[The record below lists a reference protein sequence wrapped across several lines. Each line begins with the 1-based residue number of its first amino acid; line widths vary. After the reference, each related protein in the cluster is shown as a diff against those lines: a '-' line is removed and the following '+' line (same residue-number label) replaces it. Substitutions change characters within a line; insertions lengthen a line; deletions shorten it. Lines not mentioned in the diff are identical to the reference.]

1 MLSEERGLYDAETV
15 SMSVPFAIIEA
26 PQARS
31 PLARLLGPLAPL
43 LLRGMHST
51 SRSARAASGPPAL
64 ALAPSSQV
72 AQFQFRRFRSVELCA
87 VCNAAVAVSTSVL
100 ANNNQQRSCLL
111 LIFLFLLDFRPSN
124 SASIQCLLESKRA
137 ACLHVRRSRSNWY

>member
-31 PLARLLGPLAPL
+31 SLARLLGPLAPL

-51 SRSARAASGPPAL
+51 SRSARAAAASGPLAPAP
-64 ALAPSSQV
+64 APSSQV

-100 ANNNQQRSCLL
+100 ANNNQQRFM
-111 LIFLFLLDFRPSN
+111 LIYCSYFLDFMPSTN
-124 SASIQCLLESKRA
+124 SASSKYSKKK
-137 ACLHVRRSRSNWY
+137 LVKP